1 MEGTAEEGG
10 SGQRARGEVASA
22 SDHAT
27 EPGDA
32 AAPDLRADAIRVL
45 RGETPTSTSA
55 STVVAVRQSTV
66 RQFTVA
72 MWIGGVALVGS
83 VLLAV
88 SIGAVHVPIG
98 QVVRIVGHH
107 LFGSTVDPTP
117 SAIQDRIIWGLRLP
131 RVLLAALVGGALS
144 VAGAVLQAV
153 VRNPLADPYVLGVAE
168 GASLAAVAVIVLG
181 PKVLGG
187 LGVSGAAFLGALVAL
202 GLALVLGQRRG
213 AISPLR
219 LLLAGVALSSTL
231 SAATSYLQLRAE
243 PGELASVVF
252 WLLGSVVGAT
262 WSDLGLPA
270 LALVLAVAWLVLR
283 GRSMNALLMG
293 DEAAASL
300 GVPVARF
307 RLELL
312 VIASLLT
319 GVSVA
324 VAGAIG
330 FVGLVIPHG
339 CRLLVGADHRRVLPL
354 AVVVGSTFLVVVD
367 LVARTVQAPSELPLG
382 IFTAAIGGP
391 AFIWLLR
398 RSDGVGVAR

>member
-187 LGVSGAAFLGALVAL
+187 LGVSGAAFLG
-202 GLALVLGQRRG
+202 LVLGQRRG